1 MSDINLTC
9 AAMAA
14 TEEVQKLGHA
24 ARAASRVLA
33 GLTTKVKNN
42 ALAAMAD
49 ALESKRD
56 DLLAANRRDLDQA
69 QANGLSGALLNRLM
83 LNDKRL
89 AAMVT
94 GLRDLMALPD
104 PVGAV
109 VDGWRRPN
117 GLDIR
122 RVRVPLGVVGI
133 IYESRPNV
141 TADAAGLCLKSGN
154 ACILRGGKEAI
165 HSNRAIAEALS
176 EAAAS
181 AGVPSAAIS
190 LITNITRDS
199 ALALMQ
205 AEGLIDCLIPRG
217 GRGLIRNLKDNAKVP
232 YIIDGDGICHTFV
245 DASAD
250 PDMASAVVL
259 NAKTSY
265 CAVCNAMETLL
276 VHADLTDTLLP
287 RLCRELA
294 EAGVELRGCERTCA
308 AIDYAKPASD
318 EDWDTEYSDMILSV
332 KVVDDLDEALA
343 HIAAHGS
350 GHSEAIL
357 TRDYE
362 HGRRFT
368 HEVDAAAVYI
378 NASTRFTD
386 GGEFGF
392 GAEIGIS
399 TQKLHARGPLGLVE
413 MTTVKYVIEGDG
425 QVR

>member
-1 MSDINLTC
+1 MSDSLDTARAQVRDLGL
-9 AAMAA
+9 AAKA
-14 TEEVQKLGHA
+14 A
-24 ARAASRVLA
+24 ARSLAQAST
-33 GLTTKVKNN
+33 GTKNA

-49 ALESKRD
+49 GLAAARD
-56 DLLAANRRDLDQA
+56 TLLAANQLDLDA
-69 QANGLSGALLNRLM
+69 AAGNGVTGAMLNRLA

-89 AAMVT
+89 AGMVQ
-94 GLRDLMALPD
+94 GLRDLIALPD
-104 PVGAV
+104 PVGGV

-165 HSNRAIAEALS
+165 NSNRAIREVLAAGCVSAGLPAEAIQL
-176 EAAAS
+176 
-181 AGVPSAAIS
+181 V
-190 LITNITRDS
+190 TNITRDS

-217 GRGLIRNLKDNAKVP
+217 GRGLIANLKDNAKVP

-245 DASAD
+245 NDDAD
-250 PDMASAVVL
+250 QNMASAVVL
-259 NAKTSY
+259 NAKCSY
-265 CAVCNAMETLL
+265 PAVCNAMETLL
-276 VHADLTDTLLP
+276 VHADLADTFLP
-287 RLCRELA
+287 RVAAELQA
-294 EAGVELRGCERTCA
+294 AGVELRGCPVTCA
-308 AIDYAKPASD
+308 KVSGIKPATD
-318 EDWDTEYSDMILSV
+318 EDWDTEYGDLILSV
-332 KVVDDLDEALA
+332 KVVADLDDAMD

-350 GHSEAIL
+350 GHSEAIV
-357 TRDYE
+357 TSSYAA
-362 HGRRFT
+362 GRRFT

-399 TQKLHARGPLGLVE
+399 TQKLHARGPLGLIE
-413 MTTVKYVIEGDG
+413 LTTAKYIVEGDG